1 MKMTFCSII
10 SLFALLTCGSRVSNN
25 NAAAEAP
32 SVEIAA
38 EDAVVEW
45 DTMVYDFGDVSVNDG
60 PLTCTFTLTNNSDEP
75 VAIYEVVS
83 SCGCTGV
90 TWTKEPIKKGGKGTI
105 TATYKNED
113 GPMAFDKTLTVYISG
128 IKRPVVLRLRGVVH
142 EKKKSLA
149 ELYGKERIGD
159 FGLKARSFDAPV
171 LRQGLQV
178 SASADVANLGKAPL
192 EVTFADVSPNL
203 AVSVSPN
210 PVPKGTKAKITY
222 TISADREL
230 WGRNTYSA
238 TPVINGRKSASP
250 LTFTAVTQENFALL
264 TPQQR
269 ADSPLPM
276 FTMSTSNFDTVKKGS
291 AVSGEFTVEN
301 KGKSALHF
309 FKADAENPALTVS
322 LPQDIA
328 PGKTG
333 KVTYRLDTSA
343 LPVGENVIMVS
354 LITNSALRPIVN
366 IFVAGILD

>member
-10 SLFALLTCGSRVSNN
+10 SLFAMLTCGSRVSNN
-25 NAAAEAP
+25 NAAAEAT
-32 SVEIAA
+32 SVEIAE

-90 TWTKEPIKKGGKGTI
+90 TWTKAPLRKGEKGTI

-142 EKKKSLA
+142 EKKKSLN
-149 ELYGKERIGD
+149 ELYGEHRIGD
-159 FGLKARSFDAPV
+159 FGLKTRSFEAPV

-178 SASADVANLGKAPL
+178 SATADVANLGRAPIKIS
-192 EVTFADVSPNL
+192 FADVSPNL
-203 AVSVSPN
+203 SVNVSPN
-210 PVPKGTKAKITY
+210 PVPKGTKATITY

-238 TPVINGRKSASP
+238 TPVINGKTSGES

-264 TPQQR
+264 SPDQK
-269 ADSPLPM
+269 AGSPLPM
-276 FTMSTSNFDTVKKGS
+276 FTMSTSNFGTVRKGQTIT
-291 AVSGEFTVEN
+291 GEFTVEN
-301 KGKSALHF
+301 RGKSPLHF
-309 FKADAENPALTVS
+309 FKADSETPALTVS
-322 LPQDIA
+322 LPSDVP
-328 PGKTG
+328 PGKSARL
-333 KVTYRLDTSA
+333 TYRLDTSA
-343 LPVGENVIMVS
+343 LPSGENVIMIS
-354 LITNSALRPIVN
+354 LITNSAMRPVVN
-366 IFVAGILD
+366 IFAAGILE

>member
-1 MKMTFCSII
+1 MTFCSII

-25 NAAAEAP
+25 NAAAEAT

-90 TWTKEPIKKGGKGTI
+90 TWTKAPLRKGEKGTI

-142 EKKKSLA
+142 EKKKSLN
-149 ELYGKERIGD
+149 ELYGEHRIGD
-159 FGLKARSFDAPV
+159 FGLKTRSFEAPV

-178 SASADVANLGKAPL
+178 SATADVANLGRAPIKIS
-192 EVTFADVSPNL
+192 FADVSPNL
-203 AVSVSPN
+203 SVNVSPN
-210 PVPKGTKAKITY
+210 PVPKGTKATITY

-238 TPVINGRKSASP
+238 TPVINGKTSGES

-264 TPQQR
+264 SPDQK
-269 ADSPLPM
+269 AGSPLPM
-276 FTMSTSNFDTVKKGS
+276 FTMSTSNFGTVRKGQTIT
-291 AVSGEFTVEN
+291 GEFTVEN
-301 KGKSALHF
+301 RGKSPLYF
-309 FKADAENPALTVS
+309 FKADSETPALTVS
-322 LPQDIA
+322 LPSDVP
-328 PGKTG
+328 PGKSARL
-333 KVTYRLDTSA
+333 TYRLDTSA
-343 LPVGENVIMVS
+343 LPSGENVIMIS
-354 LITNSALRPIVN
+354 LITNSAMRPVVN
-366 IFVAGILD
+366 IFAAGILE